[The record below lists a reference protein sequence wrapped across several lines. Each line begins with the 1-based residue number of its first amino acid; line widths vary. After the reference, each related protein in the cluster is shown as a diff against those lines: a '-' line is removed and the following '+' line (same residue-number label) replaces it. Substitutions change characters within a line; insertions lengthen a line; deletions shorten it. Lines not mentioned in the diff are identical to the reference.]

1 MMNLPTNKYV
11 FVEHKERCL
20 QSTHQSAEDHK
31 NASDIGPSFSNLK
44 STGEKWDPSDKK
56 RTL

>member
-1 MMNLPTNKYV
+1 MHDESANQQV
-11 FVEHKERCL
+11 CVCFCCL